1 MQSASP
7 GQTPGVS
14 TRLRCCWHTGL
25 AEPHNTGLRRGAG
38 LRNFVD
44 ALPFEPTLPFE
55 KLSGVAATGRQVV
68 LRGAA
73 TGRDPIGPLTRPS
86 SWAAEDAAGWS
97 R

>member
-14 TRLRCCWHTGL
+14 TRLRCCWHAGL

-55 KLSGVAATGRQVV
+55 KLSGVAV
-68 LRGAA
+68 
-73 TGRDPIGPLTRPS
+73 RDPWTRTPKAVVDLVS
-86 SWAAEDAAGWS
+86 HSPKGGGL